1 MKRSVLA
8 VVTATSFAA
17 IVAATA
23 AEPRVEGQRDIERF
37 QRAAGDE
44 VQTMA
49 LPALV
54 DWQAL
59 DDSALAVWTA
69 NDQPWLVRTQG
80 PCEGLTKAESV
91 ALTARDGEVKVGTD
105 YVELGA
111 THCKIA
117 SIRSVDYKRVAAQ
130 PDRPV
135 HRMRKAQ
142 ADRAGA

>member
-1 MKRSVLA
+1 MKRLA
-8 VVTATSFAA
+8 MATMTAMSFAG
-17 IVAATA
+17 IVATA
-23 AEPRVEGQRDIERF
+23 AEPRIEGQRDIERF
-37 QRAAGDE
+37 QRAAGPE

-49 LPALV
+49 LPGTV

-59 DDSALAVWTA
+59 DDGELAVWTA

-91 ALTARDGEVKVGTD
+91 ALTARDGEVRVGTD

-117 SIRSVDYKRVAAQ
+117 SIQSVDYRHVVA
-130 PDRPV
+130 RPEPLK
-135 HRMRKAQ
+135 HGMHTAE
-142 ADRAGA
+142 RAGA